1 MTDFLPTLLVY
12 LGIDIPEYI
21 EGKEIDVIETEYRKN
36 IVMRHRIDVAKEPKS
51 AQRSESY
58 SEEERAEIEQRLKGM
73 GYL

>member
-1 MTDFLPTLLVY
+1 
-12 LGIDIPEYI
+12 
-21 EGKEIDVIETEYRKN
+21 
-36 IVMRHRIDVAKEPKS
+36 MRHRIDVAKEPKS